1 MGFWRAFHLPA
12 LRGAAAK
19 AAHALL
25 AAPTFA
31 LLVYCCAHFVRW
43 QNSIR
48 VRLGMEEVTQGNLA
62 MSLLVAAVVFGAILL
77 VARLVRAITHL
88 IVRGMGAFL
97 SPRAANLVG
106 LLVAAVLLYV
116 VTDRGIVRGLLGLAD
131 EAYAASAAFFAPDL
145 PPPVEAF
152 RAGSAASRLDWG
164 AMGSAGRLFVTS
176 GPDAADIA
184 AFTGRRAVQPL
195 RVYVGREQADTPEGG
210 RRRRWPRWIAWA
222 PLIAPC
228 SSSPCPPEPAG
239 SIPGSHDVVEFLH
252 GGDVAT
258 VAVQYSYLT
267 SAVALLFETNTGLE
281 QAVSLFNE
289 VYDRWAAMPEDDR
302 PRLYLHGIS
311 LGSWASMHSL
321 DPFRMLGDPVDGAFW
336 AGPPFPSDLWRRATA
351 ARQEGSPF
359 VLPEVD
365 DGRMVRFTDGRAP
378 VSPEGWGPFRVLY
391 LQHGS
396 DGIVFYDPAS
406 AWRRPAWLEEPP
418 APDVS
423 PLMRWT
429 PIVTMVQLALDMAL
443 SKLPPPGYGHN
454 YTADEYVRGWIAV
467 SDPPGWDD
475 ETVIR
480 RLEERCG
487 PTLDSG
493 CME

>member
-1 MGFWRAFHLPA
+1 
-12 LRGAAAK
+12 
-19 AAHALL
+19 
-25 AAPTFA
+25 
-31 LLVYCCAHFVRW
+31 
-43 QNSIR
+43 
-48 VRLGMEEVTQGNLA
+48 
-62 MSLLVAAVVFGAILL
+62 
-77 VARLVRAITHL
+77 
-88 IVRGMGAFL
+88 
-97 SPRAANLVG
+97 
-106 LLVAAVLLYV
+106 
-116 VTDRGIVRGLLGLAD
+116 
-131 EAYAASAAFFAPDL
+131 
-145 PPPVEAF
+145 
-152 RAGSAASRLDWG
+152 
-164 AMGSAGRLFVTS
+164 
-176 GPDAADIA
+176 
-184 AFTGRRAVQPL
+184 
-195 RVYVGREQADTPEGG
+195 YVGREEADTPEDRTEAALAEMDRVGAFDRAVLVLATPTG
-210 RRRRWPRWIAWA
+210 TGW
-222 PLIAPC
+222 LD
-228 SSSPCPPEPAG
+228 
-239 SIPGSHDVVEFLH
+239 PGSHDVVEFLH
-252 GGDVAT
+252 DGDVVT

-281 QAVSLFNE
+281 QAASLFNE

-311 LGSWASMHSL
+311 LGSWASMYSL

-336 AGPPFPSDLWRRATA
+336 VGPPFPSDLWRRASA
-351 ARQEGSPF
+351 ARDEGSPF

-365 DGRMVRFTDGRAP
+365 DGRMVRFTNGRAP
-378 VSPEGWGPFRVLY
+378 VSSEGWGPFRVLY

-454 YTADEYVRGWIAV
+454 YAADEYVRGWIAV
-467 SDPPGWDD
+467 SDPLGWD
-475 ETVIR
+475 EAAIR